1 MKAVEHRQGLIIVN
15 TGNGKGKSTAAFGTA
30 LRALGNGFSVLVVQF
45 IKGKWK
51 TGEQLA
57 AQQFDKFEFRPMGEG
72 FTWDT
77 KDRERDTQVAIGAWD
92 FARERILSGNTD
104 LIVLDEINYA
114 IDYGYVPLEEVL
126 SALRSRPPQVHV
138 ILTGRNAKPELIELA
153 DLVSE
158 MREIKHPYKQGIKAQ
173 RGIEW

>member
-1 MKAVEHRQGLIIVN
+1 MEYRQGLVIVN

-45 IKGKWK
+45 IKGNWK
-51 TGEQLA
+51 TGERTA
-57 AQQFDKFEFRPMGEG
+57 AERFENFEFRAMGEG

-77 KDRERDTQVAIGAWD
+77 KDRERDTQVALEAWA
-92 FARERILSGNTD
+92 FARARIASGETD
-104 LIVLDEINYA
+104 LVVLDEINYA
-114 IDYGYVPLEEVL
+114 IDYGYLPLDEVL
-126 SALRSRPPQVHV
+126 EALRARPPHVHV

-153 DLVSE
+153 DLVTE
-158 MREIKHPYKQGIKAQ
+158 MREIKHPYKKGIKAQ

>member
-1 MKAVEHRQGLIIVN
+1 VEYRQGLVIVN

-57 AQQFDKFEFRPMGEG
+57 AQQLDKFEFRPMGEG

-77 KDRERDTQVAIGAWD
+77 KDRERDIQVAMAAWS
-92 FARERILSGNTD
+92 FARERIAAGETD
-104 LIVLDEINYA
+104 LVVLDEINYA
-114 IDYGYVPLEEVL
+114 IDYGYVPLDEVL
-126 SALRSRPPQVHV
+126 AALRSRPPHVHV

-153 DLVSE
+153 DLVTE
-158 MREIKHPYKQGIKAQ
+158 MREIKHPYKKGIKAQ

>member
-1 MKAVEHRQGLIIVN
+1 MEYRQGLVIVN
-15 TGNGKGKSTAAFGTA
+15 TGSGKGKSTAAFGTA

-45 IKGKWK
+45 IKGHWK
-51 TGEQLA
+51 TGERA
-57 AQQFDKFEFRPMGEG
+57 AFGTFPQAEFRSMGEG

-77 KDRERDTQVAIGAWD
+77 KDPVRDTQVARAAW
-92 FARERILSGNTD
+92 ALGRERILAGETD
-104 LIVLDEINYA
+104 LVVLDEINYA
-114 IDYGYVPLEEVL
+114 IDYGYVPLDEVL
-126 SALRSRPPQVHV
+126 TALRARPDHVHV

-153 DLVSE
+153 DLVTE